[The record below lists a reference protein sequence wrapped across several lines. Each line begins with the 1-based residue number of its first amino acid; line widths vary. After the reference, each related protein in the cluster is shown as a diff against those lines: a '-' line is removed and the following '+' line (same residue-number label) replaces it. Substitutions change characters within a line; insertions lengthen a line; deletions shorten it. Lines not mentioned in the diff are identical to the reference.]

1 MIKNLKIE
9 LHKDKSKIISLS
21 NGIDFI
27 GFRNFWYH
35 RLLRRIN
42 IRNMENKIEK
52 LSNGKISK
60 EKMAEIFRGWNAYSS
75 WADTFNLRL
84 KIIEEISDIL

>member
-1 MIKNLKIE
+1 
-9 LHKDKSKIISLS
+9 
-21 NGIDFI
+21 
-27 GFRNFWYH
+27 
-35 RLLRRIN
+35 
-42 IRNMENKIEK
+42 MENKIEK